1 MKQNKIN
8 TSKKKFENNKNG
20 EINLIKNHL
29 KSSAD
34 KNEKTKIINYIKK
47 KITFQSFSSKFIR
60 ANSNNNILNNN
71 NTKNIIVR
79 NFTNRNKINSTG
91 NSLTKNK
98 KDKKIDIYTDKI
110 VLKNKKTFIN
120 KKKFFSSKLSFSL
133 DNILSKTL
141 NKNTKNKKQKS
152 FEKNKSKYLTD
163 KKKNILKNN
172 LKTNNTQRNIFNK
185 KLNVQEKSKKIF
197 SNKIQYSKK
206 NLDKNQK
213 FYRNFIH
220 RKGKVI
226 LNNITEVK
234 NHINKINI
242 LNNNPI
248 NGKNKKKNNFNNNKK
263 INYSSKNNLYKEKK
277 DYINNTMEISD
288 IISDEYGSSFNN
300 PKLLGENNSTNDKS
314 LNNKKEENKTKKI
327 ITPKIIMNKIK
338 NYGKNKVHNN
348 LIKDNNSYN
357 INEFDTGNE
366 EINKINGVKINNF
379 NIKKPKEENLKFTFM
394 KNDKES
400 EVSYSHASKI
410 IIGNIDGYKDIIET
424 DIKNN
429 KKKFSKCFNNLIMK
443 KSNLF
448 NQINANKLD
457 KESLEF
463 SMIGEK
469 KKFSGLS
476 TLIKKE
482 SEHINFKEY
491 NFYDSFNITNNLDG
505 ISSTITNNILNENK
519 GENINMNF
527 NNKNND
533 SIKIYNG
540 IDFNKASFIN
550 TEKSI
555 EDFSK
560 FVNYSIIKGNNNENL
575 TNNNN
580 DGIKLKYNNKNVYK
594 EYKSKKK
601 EKNDF
606 INNNCKIF

>member
-1 MKQNKIN
+1 M
-8 TSKKKFENNKNG
+8 
-20 EINLIKNHL
+20 
-29 KSSAD
+29 
-34 KNEKTKIINYIKK
+34 
-47 KITFQSFSSKFIR
+47 
-60 ANSNNNILNNN
+60 
-71 NTKNIIVR
+71 
-79 NFTNRNKINSTG
+79 
-91 NSLTKNK
+91 
-98 KDKKIDIYTDKI
+98 
-110 VLKNKKTFIN
+110 
-120 KKKFFSSKLSFSL
+120 
-133 DNILSKTL
+133 
-141 NKNTKNKKQKS
+141 
-152 FEKNKSKYLTD
+152 TD